1 MARPL
6 RLEFPGALYLV
17 TSRGNG
23 RNPIFESDQDRVNF
37 LQVLHE
43 VCNHFNWL
51 CYAYCL
57 LDDHYHLLFETPQPN
72 LAKGM
77 RQLNGVYTQRFNRAN
92 NLAGHVFQGRYKAI
106 LVDKEPLFLPVAR
119 HIVLNPVRIG
129 AADTASDWVWS
140 SYPATAGETG
150 KPAWLASDLLL
161 QKFGEDSQ
169 QATKR
174 YVTFVQSGLDQPS
187 IWNHLR
193 HQVYLGNDQFVI
205 RMQAMID
212 KDKSLDEIPLA
223 QRRPPAKPI
232 SEYERQ
238 AKDRNEAIVLAYASG
253 GYTLKE
259 VGDYFKLHYSTVS
272 GIVRSSRIKG

>member
-6 RLEFPGALYLV
+6 RLEFSGALYHV

-23 RNPIFESDQDRVNF
+23 RNPIFESDQDRTNF

-92 NLAGHVFQGRYKAI
+92 NLGGHVFQGRYKAI

-119 HIVLNPVRIG
+119 HIVLNPLRTGVVDAI
-129 AADTASDWVWS
+129 SDWEWS

-150 KPAWLASDLLL
+150 KPDWLASDLLL
-161 QKFGEDSQ
+161 QKFADDPQ
-169 QATKR
+169 QAVER
-174 YVTFVQSGLDQPS
+174 YVRFVQAGPEQPS
-187 IWNHLR
+187 VWNHLR
-193 HQVYLGNDQFVI
+193 HQVYLGNDQFVV
-205 RMQAMID
+205 RMQSLID

-232 SEYERQ
+232 SEYEHQ
-238 AKDRNEAIVLAYASG
+238 AQDRNEAIVLAYASG

-272 GIVRSSRIKG
+272 GIVRGSRIKG